1 MDLNIN
7 SLPLE
12 IHIRLGNAAF
22 YYAAIM
28 TIWALWRIFKK
39 RGVDSN
45 YWGALIIAEILLLL
59 QGAFGTYL
67 YFFTDF
73 KLAQPV
79 HTIYG
84 IASALI
90 LPVGFVL
97 TRGHQERRDMI
108 IYGMV
113 FLLLAVLTARAL
125 MTAGMVL
132 TFQ

>member
-1 MDLNIN
+1 MDLNVQN
-7 SLPLE
+7 LPLE
-12 IHIRLGNAAF
+12 IHTRLGNTAF

-28 TIWALWRIFKK
+28 TIWAIWRIIKK

-67 YFFTDF
+67 YFFTEF

-90 LPVGFVL
+90 LPVGYGI
-97 TRGHQERRDMI
+97 TRGHQQRRDMI
-108 IYGMV
+108 IYGVV

>member
-1 MDLNIN
+1 MDLNIQ

-12 IHIRLGNAAF
+12 IHTRLGNTAF

-28 TIWALWRIFKK
+28 AIWAIWRIIKK

-45 YWGALIIAEILLLL
+45 YWGALIIAEVLLLV
-59 QGAFGTYL
+59 QGALGTYL
-67 YFFTDF
+67 YFFTEF
-73 KLAQPV
+73 KLAQPI

-84 IASALI
+84 IASALV
-90 LPVGFVL
+90 LPLGFVI

-108 IYGMV
+108 IYGAA

-125 MTAGMVL
+125 MTAGLLL